1 MNKSNIVIIM
11 AGGLGKRMNSELPKV
26 LHKICEKPMLIHVI
40 LEAQKLNPYKIIC
53 IVGKYK
59 DIIIRT
65 VKEYIRDSE
74 NDILFI
80 EQPEPLGTGHAIQC
94 CRNELLKHENMNVII
109 LSGDVPLL
117 KITTISAFL
126 ENINVAKIM
135 TTEFNNPTG
144 YGRIIEENNIFQK
157 IVEEKDCSDEERM
170 VKKVNCGI
178 YAFDIKILCKYL
190 PYLTNDNSQKEF
202 YLTDIVEIIKKNEN
216 VEINTMNVNEDK
228 QYQIMGV
235 NTIDQLKELE
245 NLMI

>member
-1 MNKSNIVIIM
+1 MNKSNIVVIM

-26 LHKICEKPMLIHVI
+26 LHKICEKPMLIRVI
-40 LEAQKLNPYKIIC
+40 LEARKLNPYKIIC

-65 VKEYIRDSE
+65 VKEYIQDSE
-74 NDILFI
+74 ADILFI

-117 KITTISAFL
+117 KVTTISAFL

-157 IVEEKDCSDEERM
+157 IVEEKDCSDDERR

-190 PYLTNDNSQKEF
+190 PYLTNNNSQKEF

-216 VEINTMNVNEDK
+216 VEINTMNIDEDK